1 MTCKTEFAV
10 NRSVFFLVILL
21 ISVGCAHVI
30 SKDIRGRADNSIS
43 LSSVFR
49 NPDAYRGSVVI
60 VGGTIVNAVN
70 KNEGTYLEVAE
81 KPLNYRGIPK
91 YSDSSFGRFILV
103 HPGFLD
109 AALFSKGRHVTVA
122 GEVIGTRIQKL
133 DEMEYPYLFLKSIEI
148 HLAGPDRGI
157 PVHFGIGVSHS
168 F

>member
-1 MTCKTEFAV
+1 MHRF
-10 NRSVFFLVILL
+10 VFILIILL
-21 ISVGCAHVI
+21 FSFGCAHVI
-30 SKDIRGRADNSIS
+30 SEEIRGRADSSIS
-43 LSSVFR
+43 LSSVFK

-81 KPLNYRGIPK
+81 KPLNYRGVPK
-91 YSDSSFGRFILV
+91 YSDSSYGRFIIV
-103 HPGFLD
+103 YPGFLD
-109 AALFSKGRHVTVA
+109 SALFSKGRHVTVA

-133 DEMEYPYLFLKSIEI
+133 DEMDYSYLFLKSIEI

-157 PVHFGIGVSHS
+157 PVYFGIGVSHS